1 VIDAAAAND
10 APPDPVAGASN
21 SPVLTTGEPGA
32 HAAGASGARVAGA
45 SGAHVAGA
53 SGVRV
58 TGASV
63 AHVASASGARVAG
76 TSGARLA
83 TVRGEAMLQMPLDL
97 YIPPDALE
105 VFLDTFEGPLD
116 LLLYLI
122 RKANIDILDIPM
134 ARLTQQ
140 YLEYVEL
147 MRRRNLE
154 LAAEYLL
161 MAALLMEIKSR
172 MLLPRPRALREDE
185 EDPRA
190 ELVRRLMEYES
201 IKLAAHKLDALPV
214 LGRDFLTLNVCI
226 EQAVVQRLPQ
236 VRIPDLIAAWQS
248 LLLRARVTRHHKV
261 TREELSVR
269 EFMSSILRRLQGSQF
284 TEFTAL
290 FDVSKGVAVVVV
302 SFLALLELVRESLI
316 EVTQSEPYAPIYV
329 KLAHADPE

>member
-1 VIDAAAAND
+1 VTVAAAAND
-10 APPDPVAGASN
+10 APLDPVAGASN
-21 SPVLTTGEPGA
+21 PPVSTAGEPGE
-32 HAAGASGARVAGA
+32 HVAGASGARVAG
-45 SGAHVAGA
+45 
-53 SGVRV
+53 V
-58 TGASV
+58 T
-63 AHVASASGARVAG
+63 HARV
-76 TSGARLA
+76 A
-83 TVRGEAMLQMPLDL
+83 TVRGEAMLELPQDL

-122 RKANIDILDIPM
+122 RKANIDVLDIPM
-134 ARLTQQ
+134 ARLTEQ

-190 ELVRRLMEYES
+190 ELVRRLMEYEG
-201 IKLAAHKLDALPV
+201 IKLAAHKLNALPV
-214 LGRDFLTLNVCI
+214 LGRNFLTVDVWI
-226 EQAVVQRLPQ
+226 EQTAVQRLPQ
-236 VRIPDLIAAWQS
+236 VRTQDLIAAWQS
-248 LLLRARVTRHHKV
+248 LLMQARVMRHHKV

-269 EFMSSILRRLQGSQF
+269 EFMSSILRRLQGGQF

-329 KLAHADPE
+329 KLAHAESE

>member
-1 VIDAAAAND
+1 VIGAAAAND
-10 APPDPVAGASN
+10 APLDPVPGASNFPVFPARARVAGA
-21 SPVLTTGEPGA
+21 T
-32 HAAGASGARVAGA
+32 GARVAGA
-45 SGAHVAGA
+45 SD
-53 SGVRV
+53 
-58 TGASV
+58 
-63 AHVASASGARVAG
+63 ARV
-76 TSGARLA
+76 A
-83 TVRGEAMLQMPLDL
+83 TVRGEALLEMPLDL

-122 RKANIDILDIPM
+122 RKASIDILDIPM
-134 ARLTQQ
+134 ARLTEQ

-201 IKLAAHKLDALPV
+201 IKLAAHRLDALPV
-214 LGRDFLTLNVCI
+214 LGRDFLTLEVWI
-226 EQAVVQRLPQ
+226 EQVAGQRLPQ
-236 VRIPDLIAAWQS
+236 VRTQDLIAAWQS
-248 LLLRARVTRHHKV
+248 LLMRARMTQHHKV

-269 EFMSSILRRLQGSQF
+269 EFMSSILRRLQGGQF
-284 TEFTAL
+284 TDFNSL
-290 FDVSKGVAVVVV
+290 FEPGKGVAVVVV

-316 EVTQSEPYAPIYV
+316 EVTQSEPYAPIYL
-329 KLAHADPE
+329 KLAHAQSE

>member
-1 VIDAAAAND
+1 MIGAAAAND
-10 APPDPVAGASN
+10 APLEPVSGATN
-21 SPVLTTGEPGA
+21 FPVS
-32 HAAGASGARVAGA
+32 AAGARAAGARV
-45 SGAHVAGA
+45 
-53 SGVRV
+53 
-58 TGASV
+58 
-63 AHVASASGARVAG
+63 
-76 TSGARLA
+76 A
-83 TVRGEAMLQMPLDL
+83 TVRGEALLEMPLDL

-122 RKANIDILDIPM
+122 RKANIDVLDIPM

-214 LGRDFLTLNVCI
+214 LGRDFLRVEVWI
-226 EQAVVQRLPQ
+226 EQVAGQRLPE
-236 VRIPDLIAAWQS
+236 VRTQDLIAAWQS
-248 LLLRARVTRHHKV
+248 LLMRARMTQHHKV

-269 EFMSSILRRLQGSQF
+269 EFMSSILRRLQGGQF
-284 TEFTAL
+284 TDFTSL
-290 FDVSKGVAVVVV
+290 FEIGKGVAVVVV

-329 KLAHADPE
+329 KLAHAQSE

>member
-1 VIDAAAAND
+1 MIDTAAVNDAALGL
-10 APPDPVAGASN
+10 PAGA
-21 SPVLTTGEPGA
+21 
-32 HAAGASGARVAGA
+32 AAGVAPAAARV
-45 SGAHVAGA
+45 
-53 SGVRV
+53 
-58 TGASV
+58 
-63 AHVASASGARVAG
+63 
-76 TSGARLA
+76 A
-83 TVRGEAMLQMPLDL
+83 TVRGEALLEMPVDL

-105 VFLDTFEGPLD
+105 VFLNTFEGPLD

-134 ARLTQQ
+134 AQLTRQ

-172 MLLPRPRALREDE
+172 SLLPRPRALPQEE

-201 IKLAAHKLDALPV
+201 IKLAAHKLDALPM
-214 LGRDFLTLNVCI
+214 LGRDFLRVEVWI
-226 EQAVVQRLPQ
+226 EQAAEQRLPQ
-236 VRIPDLIAAWQS
+236 VNAADLIAAWQS
-248 LLLRARVTRHHKV
+248 LLSRARLAQSHKV

-269 EFMSSILRRLQGSQF
+269 EFMSSLLRRLQGGKF
-284 TEFTAL
+284 TDFGSL
-290 FDVSKGVAVVVV
+290 FDPTRGVAVVVV

-329 KLAHADPE
+329 KLAHAQSE

>member
-10 APPDPVAGASN
+10 APLEPVAGASN
-21 SPVLTTGEPGA
+21 PPVSTAGEP
-32 HAAGASGARVAGA
+32 
-45 SGAHVAGA
+45 GAHVAGA
-53 SGVRV
+53 SD
-58 TGASV
+58 
-63 AHVASASGARVAG
+63 ARV
-76 TSGARLA
+76 A
-83 TVRGEAMLQMPLDL
+83 TVRGEAMLEMPLDL

-122 RKANIDILDIPM
+122 RKADIDILDIPM

-190 ELVRRLMEYES
+190 ELVRRLMEYER

-214 LGRDFLTLNVCI
+214 LGRDFLTLEVWI
-226 EQAVVQRLPQ
+226 EQAAVQRLPQ
-236 VRIPDLIAAWQS
+236 VRTQDLIAAWQS
-248 LLLRARVTRHHKV
+248 LLMQARVTRHHKV

-329 KLAHADPE
+329 KLAHAESE

>member
-1 VIDAAAAND
+1 MINTAAAND
-10 APPDPVAGASN
+10 APPEPVA
-21 SPVLTTGEPGA
+21 PPA
-32 HAAGASGARVAGA
+32 HAPVPAAP
-45 SGAHVAGA
+45 GAHVAM
-53 SGVRV
+53 
-58 TGASV
+58 
-63 AHVASASGARVAG
+63 
-76 TSGARLA
+76 
-83 TVRGEAMLQMPLDL
+83 VRGEAFLEMPADL

-140 YLEYVEL
+140 YLEYVDL

-172 MLLPRPRALREDE
+172 MLLPRPRALREEE

-201 IKLAAHKLDALPV
+201 MKLAAHKLDALPV
-214 LGRDFLTLNVCI
+214 LGRDFLTLEVWI
-226 EQAVVQRLPQ
+226 EQAATQRLPQ
-236 VRIPDLIAAWQS
+236 VRAQDLIVAWQS
-248 LLLRARVTRHHKV
+248 LLMKARMTQHHKV

-269 EFMSSILRRLQGSQF
+269 EFMSSMLRRLQGSQF
-284 TEFTAL
+284 ADFTSL

-329 KLAHADPE
+329 KLAHAESE

>member
-1 VIDAAAAND
+1 MIEAAAAND
-10 APPDPVAGASN
+10 APLAPPAGALKLPPS
-21 SPVLTTGEPGA
+21 A
-32 HAAGASGARVAGA
+32 AAAAGARV
-45 SGAHVAGA
+45 
-53 SGVRV
+53 
-58 TGASV
+58 
-63 AHVASASGARVAG
+63 
-76 TSGARLA
+76 A
-83 TVRGEAMLQMPLDL
+83 TVRGEALLEMPPDL

-134 ARLTQQ
+134 ARLTEQ

-172 MLLPRPRALREDE
+172 MLLPRPRALREEE

-190 ELVRRLMEYES
+190 ELVRRLMEYENM
-201 IKLAAHKLDALPV
+201 KLAAHKLDALPV
-214 LGRDFLTLNVCI
+214 AGRDFLTVEVWI
-226 EQAVVQRLPQ
+226 EQAAVQRLPQ
-236 VRIPDLIAAWQS
+236 VRTRDLIAAWQS
-248 LLLRARVTRHHKV
+248 LLMHARMTQHHKV

-269 EFMSSILRRLQGSQF
+269 EFMSVILRRLQSGQF
-284 TEFTAL
+284 ADFTSL
-290 FDVSKGVAVVVV
+290 FEVGKGVAVVVV
-302 SFLALLELVRESLI
+302 SFLAVLELVRESLI

-329 KLAHADPE
+329 KLAHAESE

>member
-1 VIDAAAAND
+1 VIEATATGDALPDPAAA
-10 APPDPVAGASN
+10 VSGVS
-21 SPVLTTGEPGA
+21 A
-32 HAAGASGARVAGA
+32 HAADARV
-45 SGAHVAGA
+45 
-53 SGVRV
+53 
-58 TGASV
+58 
-63 AHVASASGARVAG
+63 
-76 TSGARLA
+76 A
-83 TVRGEAMLQMPLDL
+83 TVRGEALLEMPADL

-134 ARLTQQ
+134 ARLTEQ

-172 MLLPRPRALREDE
+172 MLLPRPRAMREEE

-190 ELVRRLMEYES
+190 ELVRRLMEYENM
-201 IKLAAHKLDALPV
+201 KLAAHKLDALPV
-214 LGRDFLTLNVCI
+214 LGRDFLAVEVWI
-226 EQAVVQRLPQ
+226 EQAAVQRLPQ
-236 VRIPDLIAAWQS
+236 VRSEDLIAAWQS
-248 LLLRARVTRHHKV
+248 LLMHARMTQHHKV

-269 EFMSSILRRLQGSQF
+269 EFMSAMLRRLHGGQF
-284 TEFTAL
+284 ANFTAL
-290 FDVSKGVAVVVV
+290 FEAGKGVAVVVV
-302 SFLALLELVRESLI
+302 SFLALLELVRENLI

-329 KLAHADPE
+329 KLAHAESE

>member
-1 VIDAAAAND
+1 MIGTAAAND
-10 APPDPVAGASN
+10 APPDPV
-21 SPVLTTGEPGA
+21 PGA
-32 HAAGASGARVAGA
+32 GNFFVPPA
-45 SGAHVAGA
+45 GAHVA
-53 SGVRV
+53 R
-58 TGASV
+58 
-63 AHVASASGARVAG
+63 
-76 TSGARLA
+76 
-83 TVRGEAMLQMPLDL
+83 VRGEAFLEMPLDL

-172 MLLPRPRALREDE
+172 MLLPRPPAMREDE

-190 ELVRRLMEYES
+190 ELVRRLMEYET

-214 LGRDFLTLNVCI
+214 LGRDFLTVEVWI
-226 EQAVVQRLPQ
+226 EQVAGQRLPE
-236 VRIPDLIAAWQS
+236 VRTDDLIAAWQS
-248 LLLRARVTRHHKV
+248 LLMRARMTQHHKV

-269 EFMSSILRRLQGSQF
+269 EFMSSILRRLQGGQF
-284 TEFTAL
+284 SDFTSL
-290 FDVSKGVAVVVV
+290 FEVDRGVAVVVV
-302 SFLALLELVRESLI
+302 SFLAVLELVRESLI

-329 KLAHADPE
+329 KLAHAQPQ

>member
-1 VIDAAAAND
+1 VIGAAAAND
-10 APPDPVAGASN
+10 APLDPVPGASN
-21 SPVLTTGEPGA
+21 IPVPP
-32 HAAGASGARVAGA
+32 AGPRVAGA
-45 SGAHVAGA
+45 PD
-53 SGVRV
+53 
-58 TGASV
+58 
-63 AHVASASGARVAG
+63 ARV
-76 TSGARLA
+76 A
-83 TVRGEAMLQMPLDL
+83 TVRGEAMLEMPLDL

-122 RKANIDILDIPM
+122 RKANIDVLDIPM
-134 ARLTQQ
+134 ARLTEQ

-190 ELVRRLMEYES
+190 ELVRRLTEYES

-214 LGRDFLTLNVCI
+214 LGRDFLAVTVWI
-226 EQAVVQRLPQ
+226 EQAAGQRLPQ
-236 VRIPDLIAAWQS
+236 VHTQDLIAAWQS
-248 LLLRARVTRHHKV
+248 LLLRARMTQHHKV

-269 EFMSSILRRLQGSQF
+269 EFMSSILRRLHGGHF
-284 TEFTAL
+284 TDFTSL
-290 FDVSKGVAVVVV
+290 FEIGKGVAVVVV

-329 KLAHADPE
+329 KLAHAESE

>member
-1 VIDAAAAND
+1 MSTSAAASD
-10 APPDPVAGASN
+10 ADPGTAVDVVGLAPS
-21 SPVLTTGEPGA
+21 
-32 HAAGASGARVAGA
+32 AAGAGDARV
-45 SGAHVAGA
+45 
-53 SGVRV
+53 
-58 TGASV
+58 
-63 AHVASASGARVAG
+63 
-76 TSGARLA
+76 A
-83 TVRGEAMLQMPLDL
+83 TVRGEAMLVMPPDL

-134 ARLTQQ
+134 ARLTEQ

-172 MLLPRPRALREDE
+172 MLLPRPRAMREEE

-190 ELVRRLMEYES
+190 ELVRRLMEYENM
-201 IKLAAHKLDALPV
+201 KLAAQKLDALPV
-214 LGRDFLTLNVCI
+214 LGRDFLTVEVWI
-226 EQAVVQRLPQ
+226 EQAAVQRLPQ
-236 VRIPDLIAAWQS
+236 VRAEDLMAAWQS
-248 LLLRARVTRHHKV
+248 LLMHARMTRHHKV

-269 EFMSSILRRLQGSQF
+269 EFMSVILRRLQSGQF
-284 TEFTAL
+284 ANFTSL
-290 FDVSKGVAVVVV
+290 FDVDKGVAVVVV
-302 SFLALLELVRESLI
+302 SFLAVLELVRESLI

-329 KLAHADPE
+329 KLAHAQSE

>member
-1 VIDAAAAND
+1 VIVTAAAND
-10 APPDPVAGASN
+10 VPVDPPAGASN
-21 SPVLTTGEPGA
+21 VVPF
-32 HAAGASGARVAGA
+32 AAARARVA
-45 SGAHVAGA
+45 
-53 SGVRV
+53 
-58 TGASV
+58 TI
-63 AHVASASGARVAG
+63 
-76 TSGARLA
+76 
-83 TVRGEAMLQMPLDL
+83 RGEALLEMPLDL

-105 VFLDTFEGPLD
+105 VFFDTFEGPLD

-134 ARLTQQ
+134 ARLTEQ

-172 MLLPRPRALREDE
+172 MLLPRPRALREEE

-190 ELVRRLMEYES
+190 ELVRRLMEYEGM
-201 IKLAAHKLDALPV
+201 KLAAHKLDALPV
-214 LGRDFLTLNVCI
+214 RGRDFLAVEVWI
-226 EQAVVQRLPQ
+226 EQAAVQRLPQ
-236 VRIPDLIAAWQS
+236 VRTEDLIAAWQS
-248 LLLRARVTRHHKV
+248 LLMHARMTQHHKV

-269 EFMSSILRRLQGSQF
+269 EFMSAILRRLQGGQF
-284 TEFTAL
+284 ADFTSL
-290 FDVSKGVAVVVV
+290 FEASKGVAVVVV

-329 KLAHADPE
+329 KLAHAESR

>member
-1 VIDAAAAND
+1 MIEAAAAD
-10 APPDPVAGASN
+10 DTPLDP
-21 SPVLTTGEPGA
+21 
-32 HAAGASGARVAGA
+32 AAGASASLLSAAVDARV
-45 SGAHVAGA
+45 
-53 SGVRV
+53 
-58 TGASV
+58 
-63 AHVASASGARVAG
+63 
-76 TSGARLA
+76 A
-83 TVRGEAMLQMPLDL
+83 TVRGEALMEMPPDL

-134 ARLTQQ
+134 ARLTEQ

-172 MLLPRPRALREDE
+172 MLLPRPRAPREEE

-190 ELVRRLMEYES
+190 ELVRRLMEYENM
-201 IKLAAHKLDALPV
+201 KLAAHKLDALPV
-214 LGRDFLTLNVCI
+214 LGRDFLTVEVWI
-226 EQAVVQRLPQ
+226 EQAAVQRLPQ
-236 VRIPDLIAAWQS
+236 VRTEDLITAWQT
-248 LLLRARVTRHHKV
+248 LLMHARMTRHHKV

-269 EFMSSILRRLQGSQF
+269 EFMSVILRRLQSGQF
-284 TEFTAL
+284 ANFTSL
-290 FDVSKGVAVVVV
+290 FEVGKGVAVVVV
-302 SFLALLELVRESLI
+302 SFLAVLELVRESLI

-329 KLAHADPE
+329 KLAHAESE

>member
-1 VIDAAAAND
+1 M
-10 APPDPVAGASN
+10 
-21 SPVLTTGEPGA
+21 E
-32 HAAGASGARVAGA
+32 
-45 SGAHVAGA
+45 
-53 SGVRV
+53 
-58 TGASV
+58 
-63 AHVASASGARVAG
+63 
-76 TSGARLA
+76 
-83 TVRGEAMLQMPLDL
+83 MPSDL

-134 ARLTQQ
+134 ARLTEQ

-172 MLLPRPRALREDE
+172 MLLPRPRALREEE

-190 ELVRRLMEYES
+190 ELVRRLMEYENM
-201 IKLAAHKLDALPV
+201 KLAAHKLDALPV
-214 LGRDFLTLNVCI
+214 LGRDFLTVEVWI
-226 EQAVVQRLPQ
+226 EQAAVQRLPQ
-236 VRIPDLIAAWQS
+236 VRTEDLIAAWQT
-248 LLLRARVTRHHKV
+248 LLMHARMTRHHKV

-269 EFMSSILRRLQGSQF
+269 EFMSVILRRLQSGQF
-284 TEFTAL
+284 ANFTSL
-290 FDVSKGVAVVVV
+290 FEVGKGVAVVVV
-302 SFLALLELVRESLI
+302 SFLAVLELVRESLI

-329 KLAHADPE
+329 KLAHAESE

>member
-1 VIDAAAAND
+1 MIDAAAAND
-10 APPDPVAGASN
+10 APLEPVAGASN
-21 SPVLTTGEPGA
+21 PPVSTAGEP
-32 HAAGASGARVAGA
+32 
-45 SGAHVAGA
+45 GAHVAGA
-53 SGVRV
+53 SD
-58 TGASV
+58 
-63 AHVASASGARVAG
+63 ARV
-76 TSGARLA
+76 A
-83 TVRGEAMLQMPLDL
+83 TVRGEAMLEMPLDL

-122 RKANIDILDIPM
+122 RKADIDILDIPM

-190 ELVRRLMEYES
+190 ELVRRLMEYER

-214 LGRDFLTLNVCI
+214 LGRDFLTLEVWI
-226 EQAVVQRLPQ
+226 EQAAVQRLPQ
-236 VRIPDLIAAWQS
+236 VRTQDLIAAWQS
-248 LLLRARVTRHHKV
+248 LLMQARVMRHHKV

-269 EFMSSILRRLQGSQF
+269 EFMSSILRRLQASQF

-329 KLAHADPE
+329 KLAHAESE